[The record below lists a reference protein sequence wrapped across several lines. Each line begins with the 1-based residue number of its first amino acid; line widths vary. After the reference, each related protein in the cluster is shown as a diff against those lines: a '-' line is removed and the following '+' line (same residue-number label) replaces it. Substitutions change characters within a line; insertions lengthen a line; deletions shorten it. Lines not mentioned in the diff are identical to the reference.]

1 MVEKLTKLAERAAEK
16 DPLLFHKLG
25 LALGGIFG
33 ILVGLVVSEKAD
45 QYEVEELVEEVAD
58 GTEKD

>member
-1 MVEKLTKLAERAAEK
+1 MFEKLTELAKK

-25 LALGGIFG
+25 LMLGGIFG
-33 ILVGLVVSEKAD
+33 IVIGLVVSDRAD
-45 QYEVEELVEEVAD
+45 QYEVEEIIEEVVN

>member
-1 MVEKLTKLAERAAEK
+1 MFEKLTGLAEK

-25 LALGGIFG
+25 LTLGGILG
-33 ILVGLVVSEKAD
+33 LVVGLVVSDRAD
-45 QYEVEELVEEVAD
+45 QYEVEEIVEEAVN